1 MSATEP
7 ATLSLTEVAQAI
19 ARKRVSSREVTQSC
33 LARIAQ
39 WQPRLNAFMA
49 IEAEEALAAA
59 DAADAALAKGHNG
72 GALHGVPLA
81 HKDMYYDAGKIVTC
95 GSKIRRDWVA
105 TTTATSLQR
114 LKDAGTVRL
123 GSLQMVEFAYGPTGH
138 NQHYGAVH
146 NPWNVDHI
154 TGGSSSGSGSAV
166 AARLTFAAL
175 GSDTGG
181 SIRMPAHFCGVTGL
195 KTTVGRISRAGAMPL
210 SQSLDTVGPLARTVE
225 DCALLLGLMAGADPS
240 DPTAVSG
247 DVPDYMAATGGSLK
261 GLKIGVPAAFYVD
274 DLDADTARILDET
287 VATLKREGA
296 QIVPVELPEQRQL
309 TAACQFVLA
318 VEAAAFHKRWLI
330 ERPQDYGA
338 QVLMR
343 LQNGLAMPAV
353 SYLEAMRWRGPALAA
368 HLAATAGVD
377 AVLAPVAPAAAPT
390 IAESDVGN
398 SPDAEAMI
406 QRLTRFTRPVNYLGL
421 PSLSIPAGFTAAGL
435 PVGMQLIGRPF
446 DEAMLLRAGAAFQ
459 RATDFHARCPE
470 MEMA

>member
-1 MSATEP
+1 MSVTEP
-7 ATLSLTEVAQAI
+7 ALLSLTEVAQAI

-49 IEAEEALAAA
+49 IEAEQALAAA
-59 DAADAALAKGHNG
+59 NAADASLAKGHNR

-81 HKDMYYDAGKIVTC
+81 HKDMYYDAGKVVTC

-114 LKDAGTVRL
+114 LKDAGTIRL

-138 NQHYGAVH
+138 NPHYGPVH
-146 NPWNVDHI
+146 NPWNVHHI

-225 DCALLLGLMAGADPS
+225 DCALLLGLMAGADAS
-240 DPTAVSG
+240 DPTAVGG
-247 DVPDYMAATGGSLK
+247 DVPDYIAATRGSLK
-261 GLKIGVPAAFYVD
+261 GLTIGLPTAFYVD

-287 VATLKREGA
+287 VAILKREGA
-296 QIVPVELPEQRQL
+296 QVVPVELPEQRQL

-353 SYLEAMRWRGPALAA
+353 SYLEAMRWRGPALVA
-368 HLAATAGVD
+368 HLAATDGVD

-421 PSLSIPAGFTAAGL
+421 PSLAIPAGFTAAGL

-446 DEAMLLRAGAAFQ
+446 DEATLLRAGAAFQ

>member
-1 MSATEP
+1 
-7 ATLSLTEVAQAI
+7 
-19 ARKRVSSREVTQSC
+19 
-33 LARIAQ
+33 
-39 WQPRLNAFMA
+39 MA

-59 DAADAALAKGHNG
+59 DAADTALAKGHNRG
-72 GALHGVPLA
+72 PLHGVPLA
-81 HKDMYYDAGKIVTC
+81 HKDMYYDAGKVVTC

-138 NQHYGAVH
+138 NPHYGAVH
-146 NPWNVDHI
+146 NPWNVHHI

-181 SIRMPAHFCGVTGL
+181 SIRMPAHFCGITGL

-225 DCALLLGLMAGADPS
+225 DCALLTGLMAGADPG
-240 DPTAVSG
+240 DPTAVSHA
-247 DVPDYMAATGGSLK
+247 VPDYMAATRQSLQ
-261 GLKIGVPAAFYVD
+261 GLTIGVPATFYVE

-296 QIVPVELPEQRQL
+296 QIVQVELPEQRQL

-330 ERPQDYGA
+330 ERPQDYGP

-368 HLAATAGVD
+368 HLAATSGVD
-377 AVLAPVAPAAAPT
+377 AVLAPVAPSAAPT

-421 PSLSIPAGFTAAGL
+421 PSLSIPAGFTGTGL

-446 DEAMLLRAGAAFQ
+446 DEATLLRAGAAFQ

>member
-7 ATLSLTEVAQAI
+7 TLLSLTEVAQAI
-19 ARKRVSSREVTQSC
+19 AQKRVSSREVTQSC
-33 LARIAQ
+33 LDRIAQ

-49 IEAEEALAAA
+49 IEAEEALVAA
-59 DAADAALAKGHNG
+59 DAADAALAKGNNR

-81 HKDMYYDAGKIVTC
+81 HKDMYYDAGKVVTC
-95 GSKIRRDWVA
+95 GSKIRRDWIA

-138 NQHYGAVH
+138 NPHYGPVH

-210 SQSLDTVGPLARTVE
+210 SQSLDTVGPLTRTAE
-225 DCALLLGLMAGADPS
+225 DCALLLGLMAGADAG
-240 DPTAVSG
+240 DPTAIG
-247 DVPDYMAATGGSLK
+247 GEVPDYMAATRGSLK
-261 GLKIGVPAAFYVD
+261 GLRIGVPAAFYVD

-287 VATLKREGA
+287 VAMLKREGA
-296 QIVPVELPEQRQL
+296 QFVQVELPDQRQL
-309 TAACQFVLA
+309 TAACQFVLG
-318 VEAAAFHKRWLI
+318 VEATAFHKRWMI
-330 ERPQDYGA
+330 ERPQDYGP

-421 PSLSIPAGFTAAGL
+421 PSLSIPTGFTSGGL

-446 DEAMLLRAGAAFQ
+446 DEATLLRAGAAFQ

>member
-1 MSATEP
+1 MSASEP
-7 ATLSLTEVAQAI
+7 ALLSLTEVAQAI

-59 DAADAALAKGHNG
+59 DAADAALAKGHNR

-81 HKDMYYDAGKIVTC
+81 HKDMYYDAAKVVTC

-138 NQHYGAVH
+138 NPHYGAVH
-146 NPWNVDHI
+146 NPWNVHHI

-225 DCALLLGLMAGADPS
+225 DCALLLGLMAGADPN
-240 DPTAVSG
+240 DPTAVG
-247 DVPDYMAATGGSLK
+247 GQVPDYMAATRESLK

-296 QIVPVELPEQRQL
+296 QVIQVELPEQRQL

-330 ERPQDYGA
+330 ERPQDYGP

-377 AVLAPVAPAAAPT
+377 AVLAPVAPSAAPT

-421 PSLSIPAGFTAAGL
+421 PSLSIPAGFTGPGL

-446 DEAMLLRAGAAFQ
+446 DEATLLRAGAAFQ
-459 RATDFHARCPE
+459 RATDFHARCPA

>member
-1 MSATEP
+1 MSASEP

-19 ARKRVSSREVTQSC
+19 AQKRVSSREVTQSC
-33 LARIAQ
+33 LSRIEQ
-39 WQPRLNAFMA
+39 WQPCLNAFMA

-59 DAADAALAKGHNG
+59 DAADAALATGHHR

-81 HKDMYYDAGKIVTC
+81 HKDMYYDAGKVVTC

-138 NQHYGAVH
+138 NPHYGPVH
-146 NPWNVDHI
+146 NPWNVEHI

-225 DCALLLGLMAGADPS
+225 DCALLLGLMAGADPN
-240 DPTAVSG
+240 DPTAVG
-247 DVPDYMAATGGSLK
+247 GAVPDYTAATRGSLK
-261 GLKIGVPAAFYVD
+261 GLTIGVPAAFYVD
-274 DLDADTARILDET
+274 DLDVDTARILDET
-287 VATLKREGA
+287 VATLTRGGA
-296 QIVPVELPEQRQL
+296 QVVQVELPEQRQL

-318 VEAAAFHKRWLI
+318 VEAAAFHKRWMI

-377 AVLAPVAPAAAPT
+377 AVLAPVAPSAAPT

-421 PSLSIPAGFTAAGL
+421 PSLAIPAGFTAAGL

-446 DEAMLLRAGAAFQ
+446 DEATLLRAGAAFQ

-470 MEMA
+470 LEMA

>member
-7 ATLSLTEVAQAI
+7 ALLSLTEVAQAI
-19 ARKRVSSREVTQSC
+19 VRKQLSSREVTQSC
-33 LARIAQ
+33 LDRIAR

-49 IEAEEALAAA
+49 IEAAEALAAA
-59 DAADAALAKGHNG
+59 DAADAALAKGRRL

-81 HKDMYYDAGKIVTC
+81 HKDMYYDAGKVVTC
-95 GSKIRRDWVA
+95 GSKIRRDWIA

-114 LKDAGTVRL
+114 LKDTGTIRL
-123 GSLQMVEFAYGPTGH
+123 GSLQMAEFAYGPTGH
-138 NQHYGAVH
+138 NAHYGPVH
-146 NPWNVDHI
+146 NPWVVDRI
-154 TGGSSSGSGSAV
+154 TGGSSSGSGAAV

-240 DPTAVSG
+240 DPTAASG
-247 DVPDYMAATGGSLK
+247 EVPDYMAATRGSVK
-261 GLKIGVPAAFYVD
+261 GLTVGVPAAFYVD

-296 QIVPVELPEQRQL
+296 QVVPVELPDQRQL

-318 VEAAAFHKRWLI
+318 VEAAAFHKRWMI
-330 ERPQDYGA
+330 ERPQDYGP

-343 LQNGLAMPAV
+343 LQNGLAVSGV

-377 AVLAPVAPAAAPT
+377 AVLAPVAPVAAPT

-398 SPDAEAMI
+398 SPDAEAVI

-421 PSLSIPAGFTAAGL
+421 PSLAIPAGFTAAGL

-446 DEAMLLRAGAAFQ
+446 DEAALLRAGAAFQ

>member
-1 MSATEP
+1 MSKTEP

-19 ARKRVSSREVTQSC
+19 AQKRVSSREVTQSC
-33 LARIAQ
+33 LDRIAQ
-39 WQPRLNAFMA
+39 WQPCLNAFMS

-59 DAADAALAKGHNG
+59 NAADAALAKGHNR

-81 HKDMYYDAGKIVTC
+81 HKDMYYDAGKVVTC

-138 NQHYGAVH
+138 NPHYGPVH
-146 NPWNVDHI
+146 NPWNVHHI

-225 DCALLLGLMAGADPS
+225 DCALLTGLMAGADPN

-247 DVPDYMAATGGSLK
+247 AVPDYIAATRESLK
-261 GLKIGVPAAFYVD
+261 GLKIGVPTAFYVD

-296 QIVPVELPEQRQL
+296 QILPVELPEQRQL

-368 HLAATAGVD
+368 HLAATSGVD

-398 SPDAEAMI
+398 SPDTEAMI

-421 PSLSIPAGFTAAGL
+421 PSLAIPAGFTGTGL

-446 DEAMLLRAGAAFQ
+446 DEATLLRAGAAFQ